1 MVAGALVSG
10 KEKNKYDPGF
20 SRDFFF
26 FGRKFGVVYL
36 FLKIRGIME
45 RHIFYLLEALEA

>member
-1 MVAGALVSG
+1 MVVGVLGSG

-26 FGRKFGVVYL
+26 FGGKFGVVCL
-36 FLKIRGIME
+36 FLRIRSIME
-45 RHIFYLLEALEA
+45 RHIFYLLEAFEI